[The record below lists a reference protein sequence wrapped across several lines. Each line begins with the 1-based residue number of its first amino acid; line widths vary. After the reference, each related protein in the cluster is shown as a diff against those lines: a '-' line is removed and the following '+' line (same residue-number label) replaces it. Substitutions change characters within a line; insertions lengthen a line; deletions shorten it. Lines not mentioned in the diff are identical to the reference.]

1 MSFFSFIKNNEFK
14 SGHALVLDVGGGSVG
29 VAIANFIEGKS
40 PEIIFSVRKQLPV
53 QLKLSNHR
61 MLSIMSGVL
70 DEVLALAMDKLAY
83 LKDLNK
89 GENINIKK
97 IFCTVSSP
105 WNVDS
110 TKSVNFSFQKPVSI
124 DKHFVN
130 DLIEREATQFLK
142 SLAKDVREIY
152 GDHKHFELIEKSISH
167 SFINGYDIKNIY
179 GRSCSELELYIFF
192 SAISSEVEKSIS
204 RICGKHFVGTH
215 IEFHSAVFIYT
226 SILEKLFKE
235 EKDFMLTHISGETTD
250 ITVIKNGIMTDNAS
264 FPLGRNFIARKILE
278 VMPKITPE
286 IALSMVR
293 IHDEK
298 GTGAKLSEKLQ
309 EILKQAEDDW
319 MSLFSD
325 AVSEISKEFF
335 MPSKAFILIGDG
347 SGSFFADL
355 ITSKKVSV
363 FGRSPYSINAKSLEV
378 DLFTNIVDFHNGVE
392 KDPFLSAQTAFL
404 YGVLFK
410 N

>member
-1 MSFFSFIKNNEFK
+1 
-14 SGHALVLDVGGGSVG
+14 
-29 VAIANFIEGKS
+29 
-40 PEIIFSVRKQLPV
+40 
-53 QLKLSNHR
+53 
-61 MLSIMSGVL
+61 
-70 DEVLALAMDKLAY
+70 
-83 LKDLNK
+83 
-89 GENINIKK
+89 
-97 IFCTVSSP
+97 
-105 WNVDS
+105 
-110 TKSVNFSFQKPVSI
+110 
-124 DKHFVN
+124 
-130 DLIEREATQFLK
+130 
-142 SLAKDVREIY
+142 
-152 GDHKHFELIEKSISH
+152 
-167 SFINGYDIKNIY
+167 
-179 GRSCSELELYIFF
+179 
-192 SAISSEVEKSIS
+192 
-204 RICGKHFVGTH
+204 
-215 IEFHSAVFIYT
+215 
-226 SILEKLFKE
+226 
-235 EKDFMLTHISGETTD
+235 
-250 ITVIKNGIMTDNAS
+250 
-264 FPLGRNFIARKILE
+264 
-278 VMPKITPE
+278 
-286 IALSMVR
+286 MVR
-293 IHDEK
+293 IHNEK